1 MYGESVCGSSQ
12 GRVSGVSRSL
22 MVALVNS
29 LIWMALATLVGAQGL
44 MVGQGVFLDREGAT
58 HRWQI
63 TPAHSLQW
71 NGEIYM
77 PVGVWLT
84 PQSLRADATEADF
97 QRDEQLLDTLVRA
110 GINDICIVPRDAA
123 ITIPAER
130 WQRLVD
136 ALEARGMRYGLSL
149 GEAGLPVAQ
158 GYVVSPASNRIA
170 NITQSGV
177 VVFRAPYADHALT
190 FVVDTHD
197 GSILSLT
204 RIAVEQ
210 GVGRLPMQLQ
220 EGVQAVMVA
229 YPHRP
234 LADTGGFVPDVW
246 EGYDV
251 WRDGVLQT
259 LGKVRF
265 GKGLRF
271 FVDPLGRW
279 TPPSE
284 DDGVVPSSPL
294 FRLGFEAFLARKYQ
308 TLENLMSAWA
318 LSERNMESFAD
329 AARQLP
335 LWRGQKGIPQL
346 YDLQT
351 GNLRRVEATR
361 CAYWRD
367 LNGYRREAL
376 QEAADRVAAVMRRH
390 LADVPV
396 LLSWQRFHPVY
407 VFTQNQPGVEGLL
420 VVTSEHGFNLAVKSM
435 APAMGQA
442 TESTRPMWLM
452 AAAAHDIKRDYV
464 DSQTLHSDTETL
476 AQAGSRGWF
485 FRVTEASTD
494 TAPLQW
500 LRSFQQTAL
509 MRPEWQQAPKVLFF
523 PQNASGIC
531 EVKKLPGDV
540 WWLPSVRRGGIVN
553 VGRSYRAY
561 QISTLTGEQYVMWA
575 VDKERSVNFRL
586 MEPRVLTAY
595 LPDGT
600 PVKISGKGRSLSMSL
615 PTVPVVFIGSGT
627 LFPVEAAEE
636 AINEL
641 ARLIKLGEARR
652 VDVGTGRFRWQQ
664 ARDNLRA
671 GQVYTAY
678 LLASEA
684 VDELIQR
691 LSQYLWMEAETAD
704 ESNFD
709 EVIEQ
714 PWASAGKLVRL
725 QNVNDPP
732 ARGYFLRY
740 RFAVKE
746 EGNYTLWVACRTE
759 GSSPLLWSVD
769 DNAPQ
774 PPESNV
780 SVGGYGEGFGWIRM
794 GTVRLSPGVHSVE
807 LRVVQRAGEGTK
819 PYVQWCDVVLL
830 TAENIIPQGTA
841 KPPVR

>member
-1 MYGESVCGSSQ
+1 MS
-12 GRVSGVSRSL
+12 RGVVIAL
-22 MVALVNS
+22 ALVV
-29 LIWMALATLVGAQGL
+29 LAVAAQAQGL
-44 MVGQGVFLDREGAT
+44 MMGQGVFVDREGTT

-77 PVGVWLT
+77 PAGVWIT
-84 PQSLRADATEADF
+84 PQSLRADSTEADF
-97 QRDEQLLDTLVRA
+97 QRDEQLLDALARA
-110 GINDICIVPRDAA
+110 GINDVCVVPRDAA
-123 ITIPAER
+123 PTISAER

-158 GYVVSPASNRIA
+158 GYVVAPASNRIA
-170 NITQSGV
+170 NIAQAGV
-177 VVFRAPYADHALT
+177 VVFRAPYADHART

-197 GSILSLT
+197 GSILSHT
-204 RIAVEQ
+204 RVAVEQ
-210 GVGRLPMQLQ
+210 GVGRLPLQLP
-220 EGVQAVMVA
+220 EGVLAILVT

-234 LADTGGFVPDVW
+234 LADAGGFVPDVW
-246 EGYDV
+246 EGYDA
-251 WRDGVLQT
+251 WRDEVLQT

-271 FVDPLGRW
+271 WVDPLGRW
-279 TPPSE
+279 TPPLE
-284 DDGVVPSSPL
+284 DEGIVPSSPM

-318 LSERNMESFAD
+318 LSERNLESFAD

-367 LNGYRREAL
+367 INQYRREAL
-376 QEAADRVAAVMRRH
+376 QEAADRLAVILRRH

-396 LLSWQRFHPVY
+396 LLSWQKFHPVY

-420 VVTSEHGFNLAVKSM
+420 VVTAERGFNLAIKSM

-442 TESTRPMWLM
+442 TESVRPTWLM
-452 AAAAHDIKRDYV
+452 TAVAHDVKRDYA
-464 DSQTLHSDTETL
+464 DSQALLSEAEVL

-485 FRVTEASTD
+485 FRVTEAFTD

-500 LRSFQQTAL
+500 LRSFQQIVLT
-509 MRPEWQQAPKVLFF
+509 RPEWQQPPRVLFF
-523 PQNASGIC
+523 PQSASGIC

-540 WWLPSVRRGGIVN
+540 WWLPSVREGAIVN
-553 VGRSYRAY
+553 VGRNYRAY
-561 QISTLTGEQYVMWA
+561 HLRTLTGEQYVMWS
-575 VDKERSVNFRL
+575 VDKDRPVQFRL
-586 MEPRVLTAY
+586 IEPRVFTAY

-600 PVKISGKGRSLSMSL
+600 PVKISGKGRSFSMNL
-615 PTVPVVFIGSGT
+615 PTVPVVFTGSGT
-627 LFPVEAAEE
+627 LFPVEAAED

-641 ARLIKLGEARR
+641 ARLIKIGESRR

-684 VDELIQR
+684 LDELIQR

-714 PWASAGKLVRL
+714 PWASGGKLVRL

-740 RFAVKE
+740 RFGVRE
-746 EGNYTLWVACRTE
+746 EGNYVLWVACRPE

-780 SVGGYGEGFGWIRM
+780 PVGAYGEGFGWIRM
-794 GTVRLSPGVHSVE
+794 GTVRLSPGVHTLE
-807 LRVVQRAGEGTK
+807 LRVVQRAGEGLK

-830 TAENIIPQGTA
+830 TTENIIPQGTA